1 MQKGFAPILIVLLLA
16 IISVGGLLMYW
27 NQTKSTN
34 TIQQITQTPAPTFT
48 TTAIQTASSSTSLS
62 DETANWKTYI
72 DDKYGF
78 TFRYPS
84 FLLVSV
90 NELNY
95 EAPSIK
101 QIGFY
106 NPNNKEKFDPDA
118 INMNILRYDIN
129 RAKENE
135 DLKNGFSEDV
145 AGNKLKRNVI
155 EKEIIV
161 GGRKG
166 NEFTI
171 NFLDNETQEPVF
183 LEYEFLIPLNSKTLS
198 IHLYSANNKAKK
210 IVDDIV
216 LPTFKFLE

>member
-1 MQKGFAPILIVLLLA
+1 MQKGFAPILIILLLA

-48 TTAIQTASSSTSLS
+48 TTAIQTASSSASLS

-95 EAPSIK
+95 VAPSIK

-171 NFLDNETQEPVF
+171 NLLDNETQEPVF

-198 IHLYSANNKAKK
+198 IHLYTANNKAKK